1 MIQVCVSTFDPRA
14 VYCQQGPDGK
24 VTRGETINSRK
35 KQSKKVL
42 ILLAGPNWGRAFHCH
57 RTPVSEPIEMKK
69 MISRC
74 FWCTQLHL
82 VIVRTFLMIL
92 DDFGD
97 FGGFFMILWSGAS
110 ASPDLD
116 NNYIGRY
123 NWFFQSKWL
132 FSELRWSCESVRM
145 IYRVGNPGRTNL
157 RVLRELSDHSG
168 KRFCHYIG
176 FCSLCPTDIIMTYTS
191 SLTFLL
197 TLCGPP

>member
-1 MIQVCVSTFDPRA
+1 MNKF
-14 VYCQQGPDGK
+14 K
-24 VTRGETINSRK
+24 VKSEI
-35 KQSKKVL
+35 L
-42 ILLAGPNWGRAFHCH
+42 IF
-57 RTPVSEPIEMKK
+57 
-69 MISRC
+69 
-74 FWCTQLHL
+74 
-82 VIVRTFLMIL
+82 

-97 FGGFFMILWSGAS
+97 FGGFFTILWSGAS

-197 TLCGPP
+197 TFQYKKIVFDFFRFQNFQNHFSPWWKNIFRQIFFWVKATCLYFRFPWFL